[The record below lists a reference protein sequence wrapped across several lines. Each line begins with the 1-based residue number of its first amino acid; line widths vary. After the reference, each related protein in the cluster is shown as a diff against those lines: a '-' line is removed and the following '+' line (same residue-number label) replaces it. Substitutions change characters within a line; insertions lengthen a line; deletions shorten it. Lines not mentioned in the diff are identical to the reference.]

1 MGRAKSVRKK
11 APSTSQ
17 SKKRS
22 YSKTSA
28 SNTNN
33 SNTNVV
39 NTKTRNSSKGLHKLL
54 STNPSLFEKVHSKI
68 SARHLGKSI
77 QTTVKKASA
86 LGQAAEDIFFGFDDI
101 VLSGLAGNGWH
112 YPGSHYIGPGTP
124 IGPGIESAP
133 VNAMDNL
140 ARIHDYQYSQLQ
152 EKGVDPYWT
161 FNEADRQML
170 KGVDLTTPEGW
181 AIYIGIGLKQILPD
195 DHTSVDPVP
204 PFGVTEPGQGTADD
218 QLAEKPRNTIQ
229 REMTGEIRTILLE
242 KALAA
247 LAQQPQQQQQQPIAP
262 SAMNALKE
270 PRQSKSKMQPS
281 TATDKMK
288 SFFNSISN
296 PRVQPREEA
305 ARRRFFLTG
314 PSLDRRE
321 LGRIA
326 GGLNAP
332 AQQGLSS
339 LYSSAGRSLEL
350 PGFSEGPRPPRSS
363 LSFNSQ
369 PRSAVGNPLASMQT
383 PVKTKT
389 SSYQIPAPF
398 SRNSQG
404 LMRAIPSFVKR

>member
-1 MGRAKSVRKK
+1 MGRSKSIRKK
-11 APSTSQ
+11 IPVSLP
-17 SKKRS
+17 KKLPIP
-22 YSKTSA
+22 
-28 SNTNN
+28 
-33 SNTNVV
+33 
-39 NTKTRNSSKGLHKLL
+39 NSSGLHKLL
-54 STNPSLFEKVHSKI
+54 TTNPSLFEKVHTKVA
-68 SARHLGKSI
+68 ARHLGRSL

-86 LGQAAEDIFFGFDDI
+86 LGQAVEDIYFGFDDI
-101 VLSGLAGNGWH
+101 ILSGLAGNGWH

-124 IGPGIESAP
+124 LGPGIESAP

-140 ARIHDYQYSQLQ
+140 ARIHDYQYGQLQ

-195 DHTSVDPVP
+195 DYTSVDPVP

-218 QLAEKPRNTIQ
+218 QLAEKPLNTSR
-229 REMTGEIRTILLE
+229 REITGEMRTTLLE

-247 LAQQPQQQQQQPIAP
+247 LAQQQTQQQQQQQTP
-262 SAMNALKE
+262 LKE
-270 PRQSKSKMQPS
+270 PRQSTSKKQPAPVPA
-281 TATDKMK
+281 TAAMDKMK
-288 SFFNSISN
+288 NFFSSISN
-296 PRVQPREEA
+296 PRAHPREEA

-321 LGRIA
+321 LGKIA

-350 PGFSEGPRPPRSS
+350 PGFSEEARLPPSS
-363 LSFNSQ
+363 RSFNSQ
-369 PRSAVGNPLASMQT
+369 PRSVVGNPLASMQT
-383 PVKTKT
+383 PVKTQT